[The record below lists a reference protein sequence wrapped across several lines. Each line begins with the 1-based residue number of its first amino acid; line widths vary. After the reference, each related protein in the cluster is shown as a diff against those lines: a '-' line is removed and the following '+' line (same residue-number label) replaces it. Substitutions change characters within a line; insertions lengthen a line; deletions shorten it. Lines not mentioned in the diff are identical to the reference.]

1 MSYEKLVRA
10 RKHCRKCHPE
20 LRNPAE
26 FDHDAD
32 EVGPW
37 SRWLASRP
45 AELILVGQD
54 WGDVGY
60 FQKYKGRDIPDNRT
74 NKRLIKYLKL
84 LGFEVGPPNIT
95 DHTSGVFATNAILCL
110 KQKNSLVHRQSP
122 QVVAC
127 ELSTTDRRLCRSR
140 DRCQTTCAHP
150 HRMHKETIP

>member
-110 KQKNSLVHRQSP
+110 KQGGLSAPVKQRWLSAAQYSP
-122 QVVAC
+122 
-127 ELSTTDRRLCRSR
+127 
-140 DRCQTTCAHP
+140 
-150 HRMHKETIP
+150 